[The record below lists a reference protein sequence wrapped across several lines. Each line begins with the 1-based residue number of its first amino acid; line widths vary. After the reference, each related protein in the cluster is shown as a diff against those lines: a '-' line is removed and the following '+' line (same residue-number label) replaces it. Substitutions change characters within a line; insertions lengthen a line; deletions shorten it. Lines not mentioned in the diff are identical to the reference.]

1 MVEPHHRIET
11 QQQCDVRGCKEPAD
25 RSIAA
30 KRVEGAGLSLGET
43 VGKSTHLCKH
53 HYREFKKKT
62 KKDRELDKLG
72 W

>member
-1 MVEPHHRIET
+1 MVEPHHKIET
-11 QQQCDVRGCKEPAD
+11 QQQCDVSGCKELAE

-43 VGKSTHLCKH
+43 IGKSAHLCKH
-53 HYREFKKKT
+53 HYREYKKKT
-62 KKDRELDKLG
+62 KKDRELEQLG

>member
-11 QQQCDVRGCKEPAD
+11 QQQCDVRECKEPAE
-25 RSIAA
+25 RSIAT
-30 KRVEGAGLSLGET
+30 KRAEGAGLSLGET
-43 VGKSTHLCKH
+43 VGKSAHLCKH